1 MQEESWFF
9 EWHQPVE
16 FHQRHNAV
24 GRGIQDADHRRQ
36 SYKWYREAWVLK
48 LFAIAT
54 DASDLRLIKDD
65 PPDGEVRLAG
75 KIIPTEIVEV
85 FEEGRQ
91 PDKEFRQGPRKHLS
105 TLSQWDNELTFIKT
119 SLDNR
124 INKKE
129 RNNYPNDTVLIVYL
143 NMGGETRLPHE
154 DTHGVIRAA
163 CDRPTL
169 KFKAVC
175 VLWRHWLF
183 GPSHF
188 YQRRQG
194 QN

>member
-1 MQEESWFF
+1 MDIAKSPASFCEANEQQHTRMRSREERSMQEESWFF

-129 RNNYPNDTVLIVYL
+129 RNNYPNDTVLEHSPVDL
-143 NMGGETRLPHE
+143 NRI
-154 DTHGVIRAA
+154 D
-163 CDRPTL
+163 
-169 KFKAVC
+169 
-175 VLWRHWLF
+175 F
-183 GPSHF
+183 GDSL
-188 YQRRQG
+188 
-194 QN
+194 